1 MNLKEIKE
9 LIEVLKETDVSEF
22 ELEKAG
28 TRVKIRK
35 GLIRTPA
42 ETRAA
47 AVQQAVAMA
56 MPSAPPAP
64 DAAAAAAE
72 PPKDEA
78 PQKNV
83 VVVTSPIVGTFY
95 RSPSPDTSV
104 YVEVGDVVK
113 KGQILCIIEAMK
125 LMNEI
130 EAEVSGRVA
139 AILAEN
145 AQPVEYGEP
154 LFQIEPAA

>member
-1 MNLKEIKE
+1 MNLKEIRD
-9 LIEVLKETDVSEF
+9 LIDILKDTDVTEL

-28 TRVKIRK
+28 TRVRIKK
-35 GLIRTPA
+35 GAGTAPA
-42 ETRAA
+42 YVEQTSTADQAAGPATKAEPAA
-47 AVQQAVAMA
+47 AGE
-56 MPSAPPAP
+56 
-64 DAAAAAAE
+64 AAAL
-72 PPKDEA
+72 
-78 PQKNV
+78 PQKNFV
-83 VVVTSPIVGTFY
+83 VVNSPIVGTFY

-130 EAEVSGRVA
+130 EAEVGGKVVA
-139 AILAEN
+139 VLAEN

-154 LFQIEPAA
+154 LFHIEPMS

>member
-9 LIEVLKETDVSEF
+9 LIEVLKDTDVTEL

-28 TRVKIRK
+28 TRIRIKKGAEAKIPV
-35 GLIRTPA
+35 LM
-42 ETRAA
+42 EHVA
-47 AVQQAVAMA
+47 AVTQQESAALPAAHAV
-56 MPSAPPAP
+56 PAI
-64 DAAAAAAE
+64 E
-72 PPKDEA
+72 EA
-78 PQKNV
+78 KEGGQKNV
-83 VVVTSPIVGTFY
+83 AVVTSPIVGTFY
-95 RSPSPDTSV
+95 RSPSPEAAV

-130 EAEVSGRVA
+130 EAEVSGKVVE
-139 AILAEN
+139 ILVDN

-154 LFQIEPAA
+154 LFHIEPM

>member
-9 LIEVLKETDVSEF
+9 LIDVLKDSDVTEI

-28 TRVKIRK
+28 TRIKIKK
-35 GLIRTPA
+35 GAAGRERVPA
-42 ETRAA
+42 PRAGELPAVEPPAQAA
-47 AVQQAVAMA
+47 A
-56 MPSAPPAP
+56 PL
-64 DAAAAAAE
+64 AE
-72 PPKDEA
+72 PQGEV
-78 PQKNV
+78 QKNLFV
-83 VVVTSPIVGTFY
+83 VNSPIVGTFY
-95 RSPSPDTSV
+95 RAPTPDAAV

-130 EAEVSGRVA
+130 EAEVSGKIVA
-139 AILAEN
+139 ALVEN

-154 LFQIEPAA
+154 LFHIEPI